1 MHAKHL
7 IIGVTAAIMAA
18 TGGIAYAAS
27 STPDITTAQT
37 IRLVAHQ
44 TSFRFVRV
52 PGQTS
57 QQPVPGDQIVFTE
70 RVNRAGTAAGTDQ
83 INCTVV
89 GRALICDAVF
99 ALSDGTISVTGK
111 VPVNGPGQG
120 GATLAVTGGT
130 GRFQNVR
137 GEVHVRSTGPNT
149 EAETFHLLP

>member
-1 MHAKHL
+1 MHGKHL
-7 IIGVTAAIMAA
+7 IVSATAAVVAA

-27 STPDITTAQT
+27 GTPDITTAQT

-44 TSFRFVRV
+44 TSFHFVRV

-70 RVNRAGTAAGTDQ
+70 QVKRAGTAAGTDQ
-83 INCTVV
+83 VNCTVV
-89 GRALICDAVF
+89 GHALICDAVF
-99 ALSDGTISVTGK
+99 ALADGTIIVNGR
-111 VPVNGPGQG
+111 VPINGPGQA

-137 GEVHVRSTGPNT
+137 GQVHVRSTGPST
-149 EAETFHLLP
+149 ETETFHLLP